1 MEELTKEPRERH
13 GKFKELKAKL
23 EKHARMELVFDKERS
38 EHKKLLTDSQQ
49 MAEGLK
55 AQLTESETKRASEN
69 KELQAQQSARQLE
82 WEAERDEL
90 EARIAQVRFE

>member
-1 MEELTKEPRERH
+1 
-13 GKFKELKAKL
+13 
-23 EKHARMELVFDKERS
+23 MELVFDKERS